1 MPPEIQDLIQAARQ
15 IQGQFSLTEDL
26 TAGSVGAALRTRS
39 GKIFTG
45 ICVDVSCGL
54 GLCAER
60 AAVAEMLKSRE
71 TEIDMIVAV
80 GNSQII
86 PPCGSCREFLVQV
99 DPRNL
104 DTRVILSDDRAILLR
119 DLLPSHWL
127 V

>member
-1 MPPEIQDLIQAARQ
+1 MPHEIDDLIQAARQ
-15 IQGQFSLTEDL
+15 IQGQFSLTDDL

-45 ICVDVSCGL
+45 ICVDVTCGL

-60 AAVAEMLKSRE
+60 SAVAEMLKSRE
-71 TEIDMIVAV
+71 TEIDLIVAV
-80 GNSQII
+80 GNSQIL
-86 PPCGSCREFLVQV
+86 PPCGSCRELLIQV

-104 DTRVILSDDRAILLR
+104 DTRVILPNNEVVLLR
-119 DLLPSHWL
+119 SLLPSHWL